1 MTDLL
6 SVEDIKK
13 ALGAFAGEQPPSP
26 SPLPSPTTPAPAPLR
41 PCIPSGAP
49 GAEGGGAGGEWES
62 SACPILVRAG
72 LGSVGKPCACPGHR
86 KLGAAKGWVALLGGL
101 ESPPRSKTGVL
112 GPGLPL

>member
-13 ALGAFAGEQPPSP
+13 ALGAFAGEQRAPTPSP
-26 SPLPSPTTPAPAPLR
+26 VLYPHPPPWPLPLSLR
-41 PCIPSGAP
+41 ASCRGRR
-49 GAEGGGAGGEWES
+49 GAEGGGAS
-62 SACPILVRAG
+62 SGRDLGRWGSRA
-72 LGSVGKPCACPGHR
+72 PCPGHR